1 MGLAFLGSFTIGS
14 QFVCCIAGLVL
25 SLFWEGMVW
34 IHSFR
39 FDLGTI
45 GNLFSRLLALS
56 RGQVQARFGA
66 DLGCVLRDGFGM
78 V

>member
-1 MGLAFLGSFTIGS
+1 MDS
-14 QFVCCIAGLVL
+14 QLQVRSGDNWGRLVA
-25 SLFWEGMVW
+25 
-34 IHSFR
+34 
-39 FDLGTI
+39 
-45 GNLFSRLLALS
+45 RLLALS